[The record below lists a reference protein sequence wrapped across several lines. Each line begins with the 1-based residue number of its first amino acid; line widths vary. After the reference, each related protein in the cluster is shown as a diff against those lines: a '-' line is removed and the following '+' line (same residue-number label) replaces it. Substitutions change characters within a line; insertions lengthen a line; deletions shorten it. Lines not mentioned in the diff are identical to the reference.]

1 MIDSKHTSD
10 PADEALI
17 EHFRQHTT
25 GEPPASLD
33 AFILAAAQR
42 EAPAPKPSLWQRW
55 LQACQRPR
63 WQMAFA
69 TVAGVAL
76 MIGLVLRSPVPHDE
90 LPRGEPAAPASL
102 DYSADRQAP
111 VIAAVPAPAPAMPA
125 PAPMARMAPQ
135 AEIAFAPDSLVG
147 QLQPQKPA
155 AKMSKR
161 APVAQPSLEEELA
174 EVLRLR
180 QAGEARAADEK
191 LLALHK
197 RFPKEDLPARLEA
210 LRKR

>member
-1 MIDSKHTSD
+1 MIDRKHTSD
-10 PADEALI
+10 ADDQMLI
-17 EHFRQHTT
+17 EHFRQHAS
-25 GEPPASLD
+25 GEPPPSLD

-42 EAPAPKPSLWQRW
+42 EAPPPTPSLWQRW

-90 LPRGEPAAPASL
+90 LASPASMEFSADQQESAAAAAP
-102 DYSADRQAP
+102 
-111 VIAAVPAPAPAMPA
+111 PAMPA
-125 PAPMARMAPQ
+125 PAPIIRMAPQ
-135 AEIAFAPDSLVG
+135 GELARAPASPMQSLAE
-147 QLQPQKPA
+147 KPA
-155 AKMSKR
+155 AKMSKS
-161 APVAQPSLEEELA
+161 APAALPSLEQGLLEI
-174 EVLRLR
+174 LRLR
-180 QAGEARAADEK
+180 EAGESKAADEK

-197 RFPKEDLPARLEA
+197 RFPEEDLPARLEA